1 MAEIKLVINNRSYD
15 MACDDGQEDRIRQ
28 LASYVDG
35 KITSIAQAGGS
46 RNENH
51 LLMLTS
57 LVLADEI
64 FDLKESGATKG
75 GSASFDT
82 TKAKALIDSLIERV
96 EALSAQVDEKNGGK
110 AA

>member
-1 MAEIKLVINNRSYD
+1 MAEIKLVINNRTYD

-64 FDLKESGATKG
+64 FDLKESSKG
-75 GSASFDT
+75 GNNKTEPSFDT
-82 TKAKALIDSLIERV
+82 EKAKALIDSLIERV
-96 EALSAQVDEKNGGK
+96 EALSAQVDGK

>member
-1 MAEIKLVINNRSYD
+1 MAEIKLVINNRTYD

-64 FDLKESGATKG
+64 FDLKESSKGAK
-75 GSASFDT
+75 SAQEPSFDT
-82 TKAKALIDSLIERV
+82 EKAKALIDSLIERV
-96 EALSAQVDEKNGGK
+96 EALSAQVDGK